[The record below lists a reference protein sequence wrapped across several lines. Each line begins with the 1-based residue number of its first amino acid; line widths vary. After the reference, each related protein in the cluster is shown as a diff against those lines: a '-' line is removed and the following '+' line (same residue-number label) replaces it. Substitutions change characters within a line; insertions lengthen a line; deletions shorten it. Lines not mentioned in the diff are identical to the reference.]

1 MNLDLRITGSPCP
14 LRIRKNLHL
23 SMALI
28 YGMNTMGFD
37 AHAVR
42 QSSNSL
48 SANIV
53 ALHKQRITNHALAHS
68 GVLCM
73 ELADSLHQL

>member
-1 MNLDLRITGSPCP
+1 
-14 LRIRKNLHL
+14 
-23 SMALI
+23 
-28 YGMNTMGFD
+28 MNTMGFD

-53 ALHKQRITNHALAHS
+53 ALHKQRITNHALAH
-68 GVLCM
+68 GGGGCM
-73 ELADSLHQL
+73 ELAIRYISFSPSSVVGLVL